1 MNNLIQAITDYTTA
15 LEQKLSALEARVAEL
30 EEANEAMR
38 REGDEAKALIAS
50 LQAEVA
56 ALAATGVAIP
66 TSDPEVEIELIV
78 EEDNPIDGES
88 EEQFPS
94 AEESQEELEEL
105 DIVQTPVAEEPI
117 AEPIPVVEEPTAETE
132 PEPVVELPIVE
143 PVVEPAPA
151 PAPEPAPEAKVE
163 PVVEVKVEKP
173 APRPVPQQTSLF
185 GTAVED
191 IRQAISLGD
200 RFLFQ
205 RELFA
210 GNGELMQKTLDE
222 INTLSSL
229 SEAMDYVRDM
239 HRDLAADLQKEEN
252 AGDEGLLSIYL
263 QANRLLILSLINK
276 GSLFEAKSL
285 LQDMKAQDFDT
296 EFAEEKLALL
306 EEMMNRQ
313 KGEQ

>member
-1 MNNLIQAITDYTTA
+1 MEQLIQSITAYTTA
-15 LEQKLSALEARVAEL
+15 LEQKLSALEARVAQL

-105 DIVQTPVAEEPI
+105 DIVQTPIAEEPI
-117 AEPIPVVEEPTAETE
+117 TEPIPVVEEPTAESE

-143 PVVEPAPA
+143 PVVEPASA
-151 PAPEPAPEAKVE
+151 PAPEPAPA
-163 PVVEVKVEKP
+163 PAPQP

-229 SEAMDYVRDM
+229 GEAMGYVRDNF
-239 HRDLAADLQKEEN
+239 DWDKDSTAVQ
-252 AGDEGLLSIYL
+252 
-263 QANRLLILSLINK
+263 
-276 GSLFEAKSL
+276 LFENVLKRRFS
-285 LQDMKAQDFDT
+285 
-296 EFAEEKLALL
+296 
-306 EEMMNRQ
+306 
-313 KGEQ
+313 

>member
-1 MNNLIQAITDYTTA
+1 MNTLIQAITDYTTA

-38 REGDEAKALIAS
+38 REGDEAKALIAA

-56 ALAATGVAIP
+56 ALAATGVALP

-117 AEPIPVVEEPTAETE
+117 AEPIPVVEAPTAEPE
-132 PEPVVELPIVE
+132 PEPMVELPIVE

-151 PAPEPAPEAKVE
+151 PAPEPAPA
-163 PVVEVKVEKP
+163 PAPQP

-229 SEAMDYVRDM
+229 GEAMGYVRDNF
-239 HRDLAADLQKEEN
+239 DWDKDSTAVQ
-252 AGDEGLLSIYL
+252 
-263 QANRLLILSLINK
+263 
-276 GSLFEAKSL
+276 LFENVLKRRFS
-285 LQDMKAQDFDT
+285 
-296 EFAEEKLALL
+296 
-306 EEMMNRQ
+306 
-313 KGEQ
+313 

>member
-56 ALAATGVAIP
+56 ALAATGVALP

-117 AEPIPVVEEPTAETE
+117 AEPIPVVEKPTAEPE

-151 PAPEPAPEAKVE
+151 PAPEPAPA
-163 PVVEVKVEKP
+163 PAPQP

-229 SEAMDYVRDM
+229 GEAMGYVRDNF
-239 HRDLAADLQKEEN
+239 DWDKDSTAVQ
-252 AGDEGLLSIYL
+252 
-263 QANRLLILSLINK
+263 
-276 GSLFEAKSL
+276 LFENVLKRRFS
-285 LQDMKAQDFDT
+285 
-296 EFAEEKLALL
+296 
-306 EEMMNRQ
+306 
-313 KGEQ
+313 

>member
-1 MNNLIQAITDYTTA
+1 MNTLIQAITDYTTA

-38 REGDEAKALIAS
+38 REGDKAKALIAS

-78 EEDNPIDGES
+78 EEDNPIDEES
-88 EEQFPS
+88 EEQCPS

-117 AEPIPVVEEPTAETE
+117 AEPIPVVEAPTAEPE

-151 PAPEPAPEAKVE
+151 PAPEPALAPA
-163 PVVEVKVEKP
+163 PQP

-229 SEAMDYVRDM
+229 GEAMGYVRDNFEW
-239 HRDLAADLQKEEN
+239 DKDSTAVQ
-252 AGDEGLLSIYL
+252 
-263 QANRLLILSLINK
+263 
-276 GSLFEAKSL
+276 LFENVLKRR
-285 LQDMKAQDFDT
+285 F
-296 EFAEEKLALL
+296 
-306 EEMMNRQ
+306 
-313 KGEQ
+313 G

>member
-1 MNNLIQAITDYTTA
+1 M
-15 LEQKLSALEARVAEL
+15 
-30 EEANEAMR
+30 
-38 REGDEAKALIAS
+38 
-50 LQAEVA
+50 A
-56 ALAATGVAIP
+56 ALAATGVALP

-78 EEDNPIDGES
+78 EDSNQSDMS
-88 EEQFPS
+88 DLSDLSDTSDSSDTSDQS
-94 AEESQEELEEL
+94 AE
-105 DIVQTPVAEEPI
+105 TPVEPLELLEQL
-117 AEPIPVVEEPTAETE
+117 EPLEVAE

-151 PAPEPAPEAKVE
+151 PAPEPAPAPAPQPAPEVKAE
-163 PVVEVKVEKP
+163 PVVEMKVEKP

-229 SEAMDYVRDM
+229 GEAMDYVRDNFEW
-239 HRDLAADLQKEEN
+239 DKDSTAVQ
-252 AGDEGLLSIYL
+252 
-263 QANRLLILSLINK
+263 
-276 GSLFEAKSL
+276 LFENVLKRRFS
-285 LQDMKAQDFDT
+285 
-296 EFAEEKLALL
+296 
-306 EEMMNRQ
+306 
-313 KGEQ
+313 